1 MVPHTMVRTVQD
13 ERARQIE
20 ELARIGASRGP
31 RGRRG
36 RPVMRRRPRLR
47 PRTPGPLGGVTPDQ
61 AVAVPGRPMAF
72 TSRYSSKPSTP
83 FSRPSPDWR

>member
-47 PRTPGPLGGVTPDQ
+47 PRTPGPLGGV
-61 AVAVPGRPMAF
+61 
-72 TSRYSSKPSTP
+72 
-83 FSRPSPDWR
+83 